1 MTAPV
6 LTGGC
11 QCGAVRF
18 RVTGALP
25 PPSICHC
32 RMCQKQFGAF
42 YGPFV
47 NVTMA
52 ELVWT
57 RGARKRF
64 QSSNIGHRGFCG
76 DCGTPLTYEVPGEI
90 ALAIGAFDTPA
101 VLKPA
106 IQFAVEAKLP
116 FVDAL
121 GGLPARTGAEDEAL
135 HPVLRTIVSYQHPDH
150 DTAAWPDERPAS
162 VSDSRTEDPRKG
174 RM

>member
-18 RVTGALP
+18 RVTGDLP

-47 NVTMA
+47 NVTRA

-57 RGARKRF
+57 RGTRKRF
-64 QSSNIGHRGFCG
+64 RSSNIGDRGFCG
-76 DCGTPLTYEVPGEI
+76 ECGTPLTYEVPGEI
-90 ALAIGAFDTPA
+90 ALSIGAFDEPA
-101 VLKPA
+101 RLKPA
-106 IQFAVEAKLP
+106 IQFAVESKLP
-116 FVDAL
+116 FVDDLA
-121 GGLPARTGAEDEAL
+121 GLPARTSAEDAL
-135 HPVLRTIVSYQHPDH
+135 LNPALGTIVSYQHPDH
-150 DTAAWPDERPAS
+150 DTAEWPQDAGLAS
-162 VSDSRTEDPRKG
+162 PPTKTKP
-174 RM
+174 